1 MKKSN
6 RSFLRVGVALAA
18 FVLYGLTATIASAT
32 PSTQIWIPSTDIQPY
47 KTVHLNFDSYIR
59 TGKEPSSN
67 VGYFGIPDGG
77 NLPPLYDFG
86 PTVGILPYEKIQAEV
101 GFDLIYGGAN
111 TPAGLD
117 KYPIYGNFKIG
128 MPEDNTWI
136 PAVAVGMYGIGTK
149 SGDVNNGVYTK
160 TGTNADIYYGLVAK
174 TLPVV
179 GRFSLGWYG
188 LNKKASVAGVYD
200 RNGTKGDDNGLLA
213 SWDRTLSEISDKLW
227 VAIDYQGGKNAYGA
241 TSFGVSWAFAKNV
254 SVILGYDIYNN
265 KDRAGENTATLQ
277 VDINFP

>member
-1 MKKSN
+1 MKRNNGSIH
-6 RSFLRVGVALAA
+6 RFGVALVAI
-18 FVLYGLTATIASAT
+18 VLCGLTASIASAT
-32 PSTQIWIPSTDIQPY
+32 PSTQVWIPSTDIQPY

-59 TGKEPSSN
+59 TGKEPNSN
-67 VGYFGIPDGG
+67 TGYFGIPDGG

-86 PTVGILPYEKIQAEV
+86 PTVGVLPFEKIQAEV

-128 MPEDNTWI
+128 MPEDNTWV

-149 SGDVNNGVYTK
+149 KGEVANGVYTK
-160 TGTNADIYYGLVAK
+160 TGTDANIY
-174 TLPVV
+174 
-179 GRFSLGWYG
+179 YG

-200 RNGTKGDDNGLLA
+200 RNGAKGDDSGVLA
-213 SWDRTLSEISDKLW
+213 SWDRTMSEISDKLW

-241 TSFGVSWAFAKNV
+241 TSFGASWAFAKNV
-254 SVILGYDIYNN
+254 SVIFGYDIFNN
-265 KDRAGENTATLQ
+265 KDRAGQNTATIQ